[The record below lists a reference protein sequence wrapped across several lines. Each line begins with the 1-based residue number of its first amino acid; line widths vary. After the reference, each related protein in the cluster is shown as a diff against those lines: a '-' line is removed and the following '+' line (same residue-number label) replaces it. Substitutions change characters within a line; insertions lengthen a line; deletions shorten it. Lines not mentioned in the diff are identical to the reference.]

1 MMIAKNN
8 RKLADYV
15 FEQQAITTVTNT
27 ITAYWELVFA
37 RANVVVLEQA
47 VATSQRLYG
56 DNKKQLE
63 IGTMA
68 PLHVTRPEAQLAL
81 HQQNLIIAQTV
92 KLQYQQIL
100 KNAITS
106 DLLTRN
112 LINVEI
118 IP

>member
-1 MMIAKNN
+1 MIAKNN

-15 FEQQAITTVTNT
+15 FEQQAITTVTKHHHG
-27 ITAYWELVFA
+27 ILELVFA

-68 PLHVTRPEAQLAL
+68 PLDVTRAEAQLAL
-81 HQQNLIIAQTV
+81 DQQNLNYCA
-92 KLQYQQIL
+92 
-100 KNAITS
+100 
-106 DLLTRN
+106 DG
-112 LINVEI
+112 
-118 IP
+118 